1 MQRNLT
7 SLAAAEF
14 DLLVIGGGITGA
26 FVAHDASLRGLR
38 TALVEKG
45 DFGAFTSSASSKLLH
60 GGVRYL
66 PKGQLWKV
74 RESYRET
81 AVFQHIAPHLTRWLP
96 FLVPTESGALMKGRA
111 AMHAAM
117 LLYGLC
123 GAGIDRLIADR
134 GKQPPPRTFLPP
146 GRARERAPLLTA
158 IPRLTGAQVLWESHM
173 HSSERMTLAVLKSA
187 ARHGAEVANHLQ
199 VDGLLGEAGRVVG
212 ARVTDRIHGDSF
224 AIRARLTVNAAGP
237 YVQGINES
245 VPQLRLKE
253 RLTGF
258 SKGVHLVVRQLEPEY
273 ALALTTGKK
282 IEGIVSRGGRHFFII
297 PWRGCSLIGTTNVPF
312 NGQLDEVR
320 VTARDIDDFLV
331 DINDALPEARL
342 SRDDVRYAFCGIYPL
357 IASEVR
363 ADTYQGTGEY
373 QVIDHAQANGVD
385 GIITALGAKYTTA
398 RRVAERA
405 VDLAATRLGRTG
417 AACRTT
423 VERLAEGAIDDIETF
438 RQDCRRR
445 YREDLE
451 PAIIDELVRN
461 HGLGVH
467 ELVEMG
473 RERDLLHPVAPDRP
487 TLAAEVEHAVQG
499 EMALTLDDLLFRRTG
514 LGTIGHP
521 GEAAV
526 ARCADLMGALL
537 GWDAAERARQVEI
550 VADRYAYR

>member
-38 TALVEKG
+38 VALVEKG

-123 GAGIDRLIADR
+123 GAGIDRLITDR

-312 NGQLDEVR
+312 
-320 VTARDIDDFLV
+320 
-331 DINDALPEARL
+331 L
-342 SRDDVRYAFCGIYPL
+342 SL
-357 IASEVR
+357 ITHLR
-363 ADTYQGTGEY
+363 A
-373 QVIDHAQANGVD
+373 H
-385 GIITALGAKYTTA
+385 
-398 RRVAERA
+398 
-405 VDLAATRLGRTG
+405 
-417 AACRTT
+417 
-423 VERLAEGAIDDIETF
+423 ET
-438 RQDCRRR
+438 
-445 YREDLE
+445 
-451 PAIIDELVRN
+451 
-461 HGLGVH
+461 
-467 ELVEMG
+467 
-473 RERDLLHPVAPDRP
+473 
-487 TLAAEVEHAVQG
+487 
-499 EMALTLDDLLFRRTG
+499 
-514 LGTIGHP
+514 
-521 GEAAV
+521 
-526 ARCADLMGALL
+526 
-537 GWDAAERARQVEI
+537 
-550 VADRYAYR
+550 